1 MVNGVKIVDKQF
13 LGHKGTVC
21 PETLVG
27 MLTLQKGFVAKGYW
41 IQVKAK
47 VTNVNIFSGLM
58 PEEKMKDRTAGED
71 CEKADGDYL
80 SWTNSSWTL
89 QGSAKW
95 SEVSVEELCRKDS
108 SISLF
113 MSDRVERPTLCEQLC
128 PKLHL
133 QGRMASAET
142 PVLFD
147 KLRSRLRKI
156 AEISPNLIHVWLPIS
171 KAGDRWIDSFTGND
185 LVKPQWGTKI
195 PVPDPKR
202 ICAVYL
208 TLADG
213 FANWPCKQ
221 TGGSG
226 GWYCSCSFPQQPYLT
241 LRGLCKDS
249 NIDQTYLPKNNPV
262 DGGITYYGNIKA
274 QASYLSKS
282 NKWKMDTALFN
293 TTALSVAISKR
304 FMLGKQNWTIEND
317 SMKCYEGLP
326 YTIELKLT
334 GCREGQFTCNDGQC
348 IAMEERCDQMPDCLD
363 KSDEVECHLLV
374 LENGYNKNIPPIA
387 STIPRVDVNVAITL
401 MKVVEIAERDHS
413 ILFQFQIS
421 LRWKESERVTY
432 RNLKHDVSLNALTDA
447 DVGKLWLPLIIYDNT
462 DQKQRTR
469 LGALWEWDTTVTVTR
484 EGNLT
489 RSGIDEVDEIEK
501 FKGAENTLT
510 MNQTYTQAFQC
521 QYKLNRYPFDTQVR
535 LSTIKRNSSFHF
547 QECKI
552 KMTTSSLAK
561 ATVEL
566 VQGLV
571 GCFKLY
577 LRLH

>member
-1 MVNGVKIVDKQF
+1 MAGEGTVSTDVTLLPLQWSWLHACVAIDCNGNHISAMVNGIKIVDKQF
-13 LGHKGTVC
+13 LGHNGTVC
-21 PETLVG
+21 PETLVR

-41 IQVKAK
+41 IQVKGK
-47 VTNVNIFSGLM
+47 VTNVNVFSGM
-58 PEEKMKDRTAGED
+58 MSEEKMRARTAGED

-80 SWTNSSWTL
+80 SWPNSSWTL
-89 QGSAKW
+89 QGLAKW
-95 SEVSVEELCRKDS
+95 TDVSVEELCRKDS
-108 SISLF
+108 DIQLF
-113 MSDRVERPTLCEQLC
+113 MSDRVERPTDCEQLC
-128 PKLHL
+128 PKLHME
-133 QGRMASAET
+133 GRMASGET
-142 PVLFD
+142 PTLFD
-147 KLRSRLRKI
+147 KLRRRLRQI
-156 AEISPNLIHVWLPIS
+156 ADLSSNLIHIWLPFS
-171 KAGDRWIDSFTGND
+171 WEERGWVDSFTGND
-185 LVKPQWGTKI
+185 LVEPEWDPGMPI
-195 PVPDPKR
+195 PDRKR
-202 ICAVYL
+202 KCAIYL

-213 FANWPCKQ
+213 FANWPCQQ

-226 GWYCSCSFPQQPYLT
+226 GWYCSCSFPKQPYLT

-249 NIDQTYLPKNNPV
+249 HIDQTYLPKNNPV
-262 DGGITYYGNIKA
+262 NGDNTYYGNIKA
-274 QASYLSKS
+274 HASYLRES
-282 NKWKMDTALFN
+282 NKWKMDMALFN
-293 TTALSVAISKR
+293 TTAMSVAVSKR

-317 SMKCYEGLP
+317 SMKCFEGLP

-334 GCREGQFTCNDGQC
+334 GCQEGQFTCNDGQC

-447 DVGKLWLPLIIYDNT
+447 DVEKLWLPLIIYDNT

-521 QYKLNRYPFDTQVR
+521 QYKLNRYPFDTQV
-535 LSTIKRNSSFHF
+535 N
-547 QECKI
+547 
-552 KMTTSSLAK
+552 
-561 ATVEL
+561 L
-566 VQGLV
+566 VQ
-571 GCFKLY
+571 
-577 LRLH
+577 